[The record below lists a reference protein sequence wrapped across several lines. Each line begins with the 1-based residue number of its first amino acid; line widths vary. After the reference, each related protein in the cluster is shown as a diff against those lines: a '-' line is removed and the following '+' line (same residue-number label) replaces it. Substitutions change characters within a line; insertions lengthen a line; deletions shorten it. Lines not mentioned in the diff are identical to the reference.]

1 MRNNVKRTVLAILV
15 CLLGAS
21 PAFAHEWERGI
32 GGFGEFGG
40 LGLGLGFGDHHGG
53 FSLSD
58 GLGLAF
64 GLGFLDPERAQA
76 RFEDQFEAL
85 QTNYDEGVAGTTD
98 FFNTD
103 AYDQIVNKTERL
115 DDHYGFFVSGV
126 ERSIDRLGDIIS
138 NTNDDIEFFND
149 LLANYQSDTDISPA
163 RLERIE
169 LFINRITDR
178 LNNRVDSLTEKQT
191 TLQTNL
197 PTYQTFQTDISTF
210 LSDIVTA
217 GGGTSPTTTALTAM
231 LGNSLKVDGAVASD
245 MTVCDKPTSPLDPNA
260 VPEPAALL
268 LFVGGTFCALGSRR
282 VRQAA

>member
-15 CLLGAS
+15 SLLGVS
-21 PAFAHEWERGI
+21 PALAHDWGRGI
-32 GGFGEFGG
+32 GGFGDFGG
-40 LGLGLGFGDHHGG
+40 FGLGLGFGEHRGG
-53 FSLSD
+53 FGLSD

-64 GLGFLDPERAQA
+64 GLGFLDPERAQT
-76 RFEDQFEAL
+76 RFENQFDAL

-98 FFNTD
+98 FFNTET
-103 AYDQIVNKTERL
+103 YDQIVNRTERL
-115 DDHYGFFVSGV
+115 DDRYGFFVSGV

-149 LLANYQSDTDISPA
+149 LLANYESDTDISPA

-178 LNNRVDSLTEKQT
+178 LSNRVDSLTEKQT

-197 PTYQTFQTDISTF
+197 PTYQAFQTDISTF
-210 LSDIVTA
+210 LSDIVAA
-217 GGGTSPTTTALTAM
+217 GGGTSPTTTLTAM

-245 MTVCDKPTSPLDPNA
+245 MTICDTPTSPLDSNA

-268 LFVGGTFCALGSRR
+268 LLVGGTLLALGTRPVHR
-282 VRQAA
+282 AA